1 MATAFEQYGFTEE
14 NKQYVKHIAIP
25 SKRALDNREIRV
37 IVVPKYKTEKTK
49 LLTTLT
55 MATLKYKIQLVDLTA
70 NRSKAL
76 VSNAVTVRILE
87 DQLGDILS
95 AADSFVKGFAGA

>member
-1 MATAFEQYGFTEE
+1 
-14 NKQYVKHIAIP
+14 
-25 SKRALDNREIRV
+25 
-37 IVVPKYKTEKTK
+37 
-49 LLTTLT
+49 
-55 MATLKYKIQLVDLTA
+55 MATLKYKIQLVDLTG

>member
-14 NKQYVKHIAIP
+14 SKQYVKHIAIP

-55 MATLKYKIQLVDLTA
+55 MTTLKYKIQLVDLTG

-76 VSNAVTVRILE
+76 VSNAVAVRILE